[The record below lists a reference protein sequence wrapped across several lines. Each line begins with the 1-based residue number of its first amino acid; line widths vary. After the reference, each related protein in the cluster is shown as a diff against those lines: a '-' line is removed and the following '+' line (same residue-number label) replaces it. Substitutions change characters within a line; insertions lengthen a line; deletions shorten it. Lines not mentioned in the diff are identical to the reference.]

1 MLRGGLVSFLSP
13 CVLPIVPAYLSVITG
28 LEIGELQ
35 ESRGHL
41 ARIARDTGL
50 FIAGFS
56 AVFILLGLSATSI
69 GQALFDDQGLIT
81 RLSGLVVLAMALF
94 VVGSLVLR
102 SPGLY
107 QERRLHPDLSR
118 FGRLAGPGGRGGVRV
133 RVDPL
138 HRARAQID
146 PRHRRY
152 PARLGPRRPATGRV
166 LGRARRAFLA
176 TGLAFARLAGA
187 LTWVKRHSKNAP
199 RRHRQPTGSRPALRG
214 VPITPGRCPGRGGRP
229 GRHRPQSGRGWR
241 GLDRT
246 RGLRP
251 ASHRG

>member
-1 MLRGGLVSFLSP
+1 MHRGGLVSFLSP

-50 FIAGFS
+50 FIAWFS

-118 FGRLAGPGGRGGVRV
+118 FGRLAAPVAGVAFGFGWTPCIGPV
-133 RVDPL
+133 L
-138 HRARAQID
+138 TSILAIA
-146 PRHRRY
+146 
-152 PARLGPRRPATGRV
+152 ATQQ
-166 LGRARRAFLA
+166 
-176 TGLAFARLAGA
+176 GLARGA
-187 LTWVKRHSKNAP
+187 LLLAVYSA
-199 RRHRQPTGSRPALRG
+199 GLG
-214 VPITPGRCPGRGGRP
+214 VPSWP
-229 GRHRPQSGRGWR
+229 
-241 GLDRT
+241 
-246 RGLRP
+246 P
-251 ASHRG
+251 ASPSPASPEL